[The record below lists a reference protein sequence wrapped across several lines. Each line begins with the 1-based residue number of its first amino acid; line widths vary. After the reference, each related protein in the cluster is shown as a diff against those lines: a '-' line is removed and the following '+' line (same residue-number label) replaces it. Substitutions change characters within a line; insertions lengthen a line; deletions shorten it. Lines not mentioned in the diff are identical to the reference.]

1 MDLIDKLDKYLV
13 TESIADAEDG
23 IMDVLGSSEKT
34 KDEVWKIIKRKYGL
48 KRYEFND
55 AWKVMVKDGD
65 ISKSGNNKY
74 TVESLTEEDKAYI
87 YSQKNR
93 MTRTAKKFKASLS
106 FKNFQGGSI
115 QGILEFPDIDSP
127 LTVHIPDEYAGKSRE
142 YSISYD
148 GKRYIGK
155 TFQELMT
162 KISKRGK

>member
-1 MDLIDKLDKYLV
+1 MKFKKYLS
-13 TESIADAEDG
+13 ESIADAEEG
-23 IMDVLGSSEKT
+23 IIDVLGNSEKT
-34 KDEVWKIIKRKYGL
+34 KDEVYKIIKRKYGL

-55 AWKVMVKDGD
+55 AWKDMVKDGD
-65 ISKSGNNKY
+65 ISKVGGNKY
-74 TVESLTEEDKAYI
+74 TVESTILEDTPYV

-93 MTRTAKKFKASLS
+93 LTKIAKKFKASIS

-155 TFQELMT
+155 TFQELMS